1 MESAQDLK
9 RLRVKRGGLKAR
21 LTNFQTYVNKCMSQI
36 DSFDDRDLK
45 NRIVHIEGL
54 LAEYSVMQVEIECLV
69 EEEDLQNEY
78 KTRETFENDFYSI
91 LAQAQAL
98 IKENNTDNASSIEN
112 SNNNKFDFSE
122 VKLPAINLPTF
133 SGESGDWLQFRDSF
147 DSLINN
153 NSSISNVQRFHYL
166 KRSLQGEAFEII
178 ANLQVTHDNF
188 PIAWNLLCDQYTDK
202 RALLHVH
209 TKALFDIHPIKRES
223 SKGLS
228 HLVDHVKMHL
238 RSLRSLGQP
247 TESWD
252 TLIIYL
258 VYTKLDPIT
267 IREWES
273 KDSMNDS
280 PNLEV
285 FLSFLKQ
292 KSKMLKKMEDK
303 HTEAN
308 STQNIRAQPSKSPT
322 VSSNRLNS
330 HVQRSFHT
338 SNQTCSSCN
347 APNHK
352 IYTCTKFLKLSV
364 PERIDLVKKSN
375 LCINCLNRG
384 HQLNSCN
391 FGHCKKCTVKHHSLL
406 HDTKPSTSET
416 HAQQSL
422 FTFSLSSKQVLLST
436 VLLEVVDTKG
446 NRHDCRALLDPG
458 SQSNFICSNLCH
470 KLGLPRKPTNITISG
485 AFKVES
491 TIQSI
496 CEIQI
501 FSKNTPFTAP
511 LVCLGAPEICDVVPE
526 APIDPMSLSIP
537 SCHKLADP
545 DFHIPKQ
552 IDLLIGADLFWET
565 LCIGQISLKPSGPF
579 LHKTKFGWIVS
590 GPLTKPLL
598 SDKSSSS
605 LRHSQNLNIQTQ
617 LSRFWEIEECAELI
631 QSPEEK
637 SCEHM
642 FTSTHYRD
650 NEGRFVVSI
659 PLKEPVSRLGDSKSI
674 ALQRFYSL
682 ERKLQR
688 NVQFRDLYIS
698 FMREYQD
705 LGHMSQVETSNHT
718 TQFFL
723 PHHRVLKEDSLT
735 TKLRVVFDGSCSSSS
750 GWSLNDIQMV
760 GPTIQNDL
768 FHILLR
774 FRQHKYV
781 VSADICKMYRQV
793 SIHPPQRNLQQI
805 LWREKPS
812 DPLLEFQLNTVTYG
826 TSSASYL
833 AIRSIFQLAL
843 ENMSASPASSKVIQN
858 DFYVDDLL
866 TGSDSL
872 TELSNICKEV
882 SSILKQG
889 CFELRKWI
897 SNEPQALMHIAD
909 SNVQLNTLNLGSKEN
924 AKTLGIFWS
933 SSSDV
938 LTYNSEVLV
947 DSFCKTVTKRL
958 ILSSVSQIFDPLGLL
973 RPCVI
978 IAKILLQKLWMER
991 LSWDESV
998 PAYIH
1003 TIWVN
1008 LRDELNNI
1016 NNFTIPRRVRCIN
1029 PVLTELHTF
1038 CDASE
1043 KAYGACAYIRT
1054 IDLQG
1059 NIHVHLLCAKS
1070 KVSPIKALTI
1080 PRLELCGALIAA
1092 ILSHHIQRA
1101 LTVSFSSIFHWTDST
1116 IALGWIN
1123 LSSSSLKTFVANRI
1137 SEIQSKT
1144 LCTNWYHVNSSSN
1157 PADLLSR
1164 GATPTSLMSSTL
1176 WWHGPD
1182 WLSLSS
1188 VKWPIASA
1196 FEKTELPDI
1205 KTSQVLQMTTRVS
1218 SIIDIERFSN
1228 FSRLHRSMAFCL
1240 RFIHNLKPGNDKF
1253 HGPLSSE
1260 ELSNALNILSKIIQA
1275 EHFSSEINLL
1285 SKSCKIRKGSIK
1297 FLSPFL
1303 DDNGILRVGGRL
1315 KHSPWSFEKRHPILL
1330 PKDSHFTKLLF
1341 IHEHR
1346 RLLHSGP
1353 NHLLSSIRD
1362 KFWPIS
1368 GRNIARKTVHNCIT
1382 CFKAKPSFQ
1391 THTMGDLPKERVTQ
1405 TFPFHSTGVDYAG
1418 PFLLKD
1424 RKGRGCKTFKAW
1436 VCLFICLI
1444 TKAIHLEI
1452 ATSLTSEAFI
1462 ACLKRFIARRGRP
1475 LQLFSDNGT
1484 NFIGAKSELDEI
1496 SSFLTNNKTELAS
1509 FCANDKIAWKFIPAN
1524 SPHFGGIWEAGIKSM
1539 KVHLRRTMKNN
1550 LLIFEE
1556 FQTLLVQ
1563 VESVLNSRPLSPL
1576 SSNPNDFNPI
1586 TPAHFLIGRPFT
1598 SLPEPDLTDISTNR
1612 LSRYQHLQ
1620 MMHQHIWHRW
1630 SKEYMGE
1637 LQQRQKWFSDPPPN
1651 IQVGQLVLI
1660 KDIRFSPLCWP
1671 LGRVTA
1677 IHPGQDGVTRVVTV
1691 KTARGEYKRV
1701 VKNISPL
1708 PNI

>member
-45 NRIVHIEGL
+45 NRIVHIESL
-54 LAEYSVMQVEIECLV
+54 LAEYSVMKVEIECLV
-69 EEEDLQNEY
+69 EEENLQNEY

-91 LAQAQAL
+91 LAKAQAL
-98 IKENNTDNASSIEN
+98 IKENSTDNASSIEN

-178 ANLQVTHDNF
+178 ANMQVTHDNF
-188 PIAWNLLCDQYTDK
+188 PIAWDLLCDQYTDK

-308 STQNIRAQPSKSPT
+308 STQNIKAQPSKSPT
-322 VSSNRLNS
+322 VS
-330 HVQRSFHT
+330 
-338 SNQTCSSCN
+338 
-347 APNHK
+347 K
-352 IYTCTKFLKLSV
+352 
-364 PERIDLVKKSN
+364 
-375 LCINCLNRG
+375 
-384 HQLNSCN
+384 
-391 FGHCKKCTVKHHSLL
+391 
-406 HDTKPSTSET
+406 
-416 HAQQSL
+416 
-422 FTFSLSSKQVLLST
+422 
-436 VLLEVVDTKG
+436 VVDTKG

-458 SQSNFICSNLCH
+458 SQSNFISSNLCH

-511 LVCLGAPEICDVVPE
+511 LVCLVAPEICDVVPE

-537 SCHKLADP
+537 LCHKLADP

-565 LCIGQISLKPSGPF
+565 LCIGQIRLKPSGPV

-605 LRHSQNLNIQTQ
+605 LRHSQNLSIQTQ

-723 PHHRVLKEDSLT
+723 PHHGVLKEDSLT

-774 FRQHKYV
+774 FRQHTYV

-872 TELSNICKEV
+872 IELSNICKEV
-882 SSILKQG
+882 SSILRQG

-947 DSFCKTVTKRL
+947 DSSYKTVTKRL
-958 ILSSVSQIFDPLGLL
+958 ILSSVSQFFDPLGLL
-973 RPCVI
+973 SPCVI

-1016 NNFTIPRRVRCIN
+1016 NNFTIPRHVRCIN

-1092 ILSHHIQRA
+1092 KLSHHIQRA

-1116 IALGWIN
+1116 IVLGWIN
-1123 LSSSSLKTFVANRI
+1123 
-1137 SEIQSKT
+1137 
-1144 LCTNWYHVNSSSN
+1144 
-1157 PADLLSR
+1157 
-1164 GATPTSLMSSTL
+1164 
-1176 WWHGPD
+1176 
-1182 WLSLSS
+1182 
-1188 VKWPIASA
+1188 
-1196 FEKTELPDI
+1196 
-1205 KTSQVLQMTTRVS
+1205 
-1218 SIIDIERFSN
+1218 
-1228 FSRLHRSMAFCL
+1228 
-1240 RFIHNLKPGNDKF
+1240 
-1253 HGPLSSE
+1253 
-1260 ELSNALNILSKIIQA
+1260 
-1275 EHFSSEINLL
+1275 
-1285 SKSCKIRKGSIK
+1285 
-1297 FLSPFL
+1297 
-1303 DDNGILRVGGRL
+1303 
-1315 KHSPWSFEKRHPILL
+1315 
-1330 PKDSHFTKLLF
+1330 
-1341 IHEHR
+1341 
-1346 RLLHSGP
+1346 
-1353 NHLLSSIRD
+1353 
-1362 KFWPIS
+1362 
-1368 GRNIARKTVHNCIT
+1368 
-1382 CFKAKPSFQ
+1382 
-1391 THTMGDLPKERVTQ
+1391 
-1405 TFPFHSTGVDYAG
+1405 
-1418 PFLLKD
+1418 
-1424 RKGRGCKTFKAW
+1424 
-1436 VCLFICLI
+1436 
-1444 TKAIHLEI
+1444 
-1452 ATSLTSEAFI
+1452 
-1462 ACLKRFIARRGRP
+1462 
-1475 LQLFSDNGT
+1475 
-1484 NFIGAKSELDEI
+1484 
-1496 SSFLTNNKTELAS
+1496 
-1509 FCANDKIAWKFIPAN
+1509 
-1524 SPHFGGIWEAGIKSM
+1524 
-1539 KVHLRRTMKNN
+1539 
-1550 LLIFEE
+1550 
-1556 FQTLLVQ
+1556 
-1563 VESVLNSRPLSPL
+1563 
-1576 SSNPNDFNPI
+1576 
-1586 TPAHFLIGRPFT
+1586 
-1598 SLPEPDLTDISTNR
+1598 
-1612 LSRYQHLQ
+1612 
-1620 MMHQHIWHRW
+1620 
-1630 SKEYMGE
+1630 
-1637 LQQRQKWFSDPPPN
+1637 
-1651 IQVGQLVLI
+1651 
-1660 KDIRFSPLCWP
+1660 
-1671 LGRVTA
+1671 
-1677 IHPGQDGVTRVVTV
+1677 
-1691 KTARGEYKRV
+1691 
-1701 VKNISPL
+1701 
-1708 PNI
+1708 